1 MEALDQYIKDSNLA
15 VIRSY
20 PRLKLVQLQ
29 NLKLVEIHV
38 VDDDCYS
45 IQEVTR
51 SLPGES
57 SWDISLENIDH
68 QIKYLES

>member
-1 MEALDQYIKDSNLA
+1 MEALDKYIKDSQLA

-20 PRLKLVQLQ
+20 PRLRLVQLH
-29 NLKLVEIHV
+29 NLKLVEIHI
-38 VDDDCYS
+38 VDENCYS

-51 SLPGES
+51 SVLGES